1 MKIYIKN
8 LELQNIKENIE
19 LIKKYEIK
27 NIKYIIFYTTDG
39 IFELN
44 NKNLY
49 KLYQKDVKITS
60 YDISYNNKDYELLYD
75 NSFYNKEKI
84 YSIPNL
90 YIERKIIKTHYNIA
104 KSFSS
109 FIIEYED
116 NNIIDF
122 YFELDD
128 KSKDKISNKNTIVVK
143 IGSKAAKRYHFSLLS
158 LSLTFAII
166 FVVLKFTNPV
176 QLIFLLAYI
185 PLVIHSIFVY
195 KNEDESNLDGELKKV
210 ALSTF
215 LFAILFGLGQVL

>member
-8 LELQNIKENIE
+8 LEKHNIKENIE

-27 NIKYIIFYTTDG
+27 NIKYIIFYSNDG

-49 KLYQKDVKITS
+49 KLYQNDVKITS
-60 YDISYNNKDYELLYD
+60 DDISYNNKKYELLYD

-90 YIERKIIKTHYNIA
+90 YTEKKIKKTYYKIE

-122 YFELDD
+122 YFELHD
-128 KSKDKISNKNTIVVK
+128 KNKEKISNNI
-143 IGSKAAKRYHFSLLS
+143 S
-158 LSLTFAII
+158 
-166 FVVLKFTNPV
+166 
-176 QLIFLLAYI
+176 
-185 PLVIHSIFVY
+185 
-195 KNEDESNLDGELKKV
+195 KNEISSFLSILKN
-210 ALSTF
+210 
-215 LFAILFGLGQVL
+215 I

>member
-8 LELQNIKENIE
+8 LEIQNIKERIE

-27 NIKYIIFYTTDG
+27 NIKYIIFYSNDG

-49 KLYQKDVKITS
+49 KLYQNDVKIIS
-60 YDISYNNKDYELLYD
+60 DNISYNNKDYELLYD

-90 YIERKIIKTHYNIA
+90 YREKKIFKTYYKME

-109 FIIEYED
+109 FIIHYED

-122 YFELDD
+122 YFELDY
-128 KSKDKISNKNTIVVK
+128 KSKDKVSNN
-143 IGSKAAKRYHFSLLS
+143 
-158 LSLTFAII
+158 II
-166 FVVLKFTNPV
+166 
-176 QLIFLLAYI
+176 
-185 PLVIHSIFVY
+185 
-195 KNEDESNLDGELKKV
+195 KNEISSFLSILKN
-210 ALSTF
+210 
-215 LFAILFGLGQVL
+215 I

>member
-8 LELQNIKENIE
+8 LELQNIKRNIE
-19 LIKKYEIK
+19 TIKKYEIK
-27 NIKYIIFYTTDG
+27 NVKYIIFYSNDG

-49 KLYQKDVKITS
+49 KLYQNDVKITS
-60 YDISYNNKDYELLYD
+60 DNISYSNKEYELLYD

-90 YIERKIIKTHYNIA
+90 YREKKIKKTYFKIE

-109 FIIEYED
+109 FVIEYED

-128 KSKDKISNKNTIVVK
+128 KSKDKIINNI
-143 IGSKAAKRYHFSLLS
+143 L
-158 LSLTFAII
+158 
-166 FVVLKFTNPV
+166 
-176 QLIFLLAYI
+176 
-185 PLVIHSIFVY
+185 
-195 KNEDESNLDGELKKV
+195 KNEISSFLSILKN
-210 ALSTF
+210 
-215 LFAILFGLGQVL
+215 I

>member
-8 LELQNIKENIE
+8 LELHSIKGNIE

-27 NIKYIIFYTTDG
+27 NMKYIIFYSNDG

-49 KLYQKDVKITS
+49 KLYQNDVKITS
-60 YDISYNNKDYELLYD
+60 NNISYNDKEYELLYD

-90 YIERKIIKTHYNIA
+90 YREKKIKKTYYKIE

-128 KSKDKISNKNTIVVK
+128 KSKDKIINN
-143 IGSKAAKRYHFSLLS
+143 
-158 LSLTFAII
+158 II
-166 FVVLKFTNPV
+166 
-176 QLIFLLAYI
+176 
-185 PLVIHSIFVY
+185 
-195 KNEDESNLDGELKKV
+195 KNEISSFLSILKN
-210 ALSTF
+210 
-215 LFAILFGLGQVL
+215 I